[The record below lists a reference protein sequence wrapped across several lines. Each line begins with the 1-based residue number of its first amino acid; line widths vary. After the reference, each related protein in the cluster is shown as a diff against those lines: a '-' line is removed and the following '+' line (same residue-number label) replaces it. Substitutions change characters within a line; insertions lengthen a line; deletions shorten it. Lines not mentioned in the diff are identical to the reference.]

1 MGNVQDSKS
10 METESRLVA
19 VRGSVKGE
27 MASNC
32 QWVKGGFFWWSSGG
46 TKNVL
51 KIQLWLLHNLV
62 NLLKKKKITELYIS
76 NMDCMVCELYLNK
89 AVKKNRAS

>member
-1 MGNVQDSKS
+1 MLRARSRTQKVIQGASFMGNVQDSKS

-32 QWVKGGFFWWSSGG
+32 Q
-46 TKNVL
+46 
-51 KIQLWLLHNLV
+51 
-62 NLLKKKKITELYIS
+62 
-76 NMDCMVCELYLNK
+76 
-89 AVKKNRAS
+89 